1 MSWVEAFDLG
11 GIDVSSPG
19 VADYT
24 RGAIIQW
31 GVGQGLSN
39 QAIYRTI
46 RSVDLGI
53 SVGQLGPMV
62 RAERDRQG
70 TALSSTQ
77 LGVDYNSGTLLAATP
92 PDNWNG
98 QYVHK
103 VVMTTRESLG
113 GNEYVLNERTTAI
126 KSSAPL
132 TPMQA
137 VNAAMDYWTPVPGQ
151 PQTPNAPD
159 LSQALVTQ
167 LRGVWYDTD
176 QPGRAGV
183 GSVVA

>member
-11 GIDVSSPG
+11 GVDVSNPG
-19 VADYT
+19 VRDYT

-31 GVGQGLSN
+31 GVQTGLSN
-39 QAIYRTI
+39 SAIYREL
-46 RSVDLGI
+46 RSVDVGF
-53 SVGQLGPMV
+53 SVGQAGPMV

-70 TALSSTQ
+70 TALTASQ
-77 LGVDYNSGTLLAATP
+77 LGVDYSSGTLLAATP

-98 QYVHK
+98 MYTHQ
-103 VVMTTRESLG
+103 VVLTTRTTNETGGYSLSS
-113 GNEYVLNERTTAI
+113 RSTAV
-126 KSSAPL
+126 KSSVPL
-132 TPMQA
+132 TPYQA
-137 VNAAMDYWTPVPGQ
+137 INAAMDYWTPVPGE

-176 QPGRAGV
+176 KPGRAGV
-183 GSVVA
+183 AAGAL